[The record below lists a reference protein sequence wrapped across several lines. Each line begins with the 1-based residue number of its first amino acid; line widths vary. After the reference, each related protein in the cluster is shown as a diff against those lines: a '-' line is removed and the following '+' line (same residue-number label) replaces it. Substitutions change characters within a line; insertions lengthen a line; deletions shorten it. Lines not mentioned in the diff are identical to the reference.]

1 LPPAG
6 ATRLDLSAEERFQ
19 QSDAGLEIWQ
29 RVEAKLDALSD
40 ALIGSGSRSFLDF
53 HHASAGKPRAPPDDH
68 AAWRAA
74 LLQRGRAAG
83 AANFRDRAFDQSLSE
98 TTASTLGRRLS
109 AVGERAVPRGRKSVS
124 IMEGHTDM
132 RLRDLHDSPND
143 QTKLTKLTN
152 GGRKLSIGS
161 SADSVNSVCTLH
173 SAAQIV
179 PTSSPSTPAHGARTS
194 DGSGRSKKDVL
205 RDANEELGHRAS
217 LRVGQPPK
225 RSMISK
231 RSARSILSG
240 SLALFDGQGTRGS
253 MNDEV
258 NIESKKEMQK
268 KLQRKFT
275 ALNVDRS
282 DRSTTLA
289 WRIVQHPHFDA
300 CIMLV
305 VFVNALL
312 IGAAVQHSAV
322 SSTETDFFEHAE
334 YVCTVIFLIELGLRI
349 WVYRSNFFTD
359 RRERAWNLFDSFLV
373 SISVI
378 DAVVNLSLS
387 VGGKQAAPSSAG
399 FLGKL
404 LRIIRVARIMRILR
418 TVRFLSQL
426 RIITFMI
433 VSSTLHL
440 FWIFVILAALI
451 YVFAIILTQ
460 GATEHMQGSGVR
472 DEGLSF
478 YFGTLF
484 TSMYTLFKAMSG
496 GVNWADVSDAMT
508 ASGGGLWPY
517 EVIFCAYMFFCLF
530 AVINIVTG
538 VFVDGAIELAKRDR
552 TALLDKMFKD
562 NETQQAHLLGLVQA
576 LDQDGDESITAEE
589 FKRGLQKPEVRDFIS
604 AMQVEISDAEKFFA
618 MLDEDGSGEVDL
630 VEFVTGMQ
638 RLRGEAKSVDIHMML
653 HENRKMLGIVSG
665 LVDVIGEDHLKA
677 GTASDC
683 GSPRVVKQLSRGT
696 CSPGASASGRVAAF
710 GSLAEPVS

>member
-1 LPPAG
+1 
-6 ATRLDLSAEERFQ
+6 
-19 QSDAGLEIWQ
+19 
-29 RVEAKLDALSD
+29 
-40 ALIGSGSRSFLDF
+40 
-53 HHASAGKPRAPPDDH
+53 
-68 AAWRAA
+68 
-74 LLQRGRAAG
+74 
-83 AANFRDRAFDQSLSE
+83 
-98 TTASTLGRRLS
+98 
-109 AVGERAVPRGRKSVS
+109 
-124 IMEGHTDM
+124 M
-132 RLRDLHDSPND
+132 
-143 QTKLTKLTN
+143 
-152 GGRKLSIGS
+152 
-161 SADSVNSVCTLH
+161 
-173 SAAQIV
+173 
-179 PTSSPSTPAHGARTS
+179 
-194 DGSGRSKKDVL
+194 
-205 RDANEELGHRAS
+205 NEEVH
-217 LRVGQPPK
+217 
-225 RSMISK
+225 
-231 RSARSILSG
+231 
-240 SLALFDGQGTRGS
+240 TE
-253 MNDEV
+253 N
-258 NIESKKEMQK
+258 KKEMQK

-289 WRIVQHPHFDA
+289 WRIVQHKYFDA

-305 VFVNALL
+305 VLLNALL

-322 SSTETDFFEHAE
+322 SSAETDFFEIAE
-334 YVCTVIFLIELGLRI
+334 YACTGIFLAELSLRI
-349 WVYRSNFFTD
+349 WVYRLTFFTD
-359 RRERAWNLFDSFLV
+359 RHERAWNLFDSFLV

-378 DAVVNLSLS
+378 DAVINLSLS
-387 VGGKQAAPSSAG
+387 ATGGKQAAPSSAG

-460 GATEHMQGSGVR
+460 GATEHMQGSALK
-472 DEGLSF
+472 DEGLRY

-496 GVNWADVSDAMT
+496 GLNWADVSDAMT
-508 ASGGGLWPY
+508 ASGEGLWPY

-589 FKRGLQKPEVRDFIS
+589 FKKGLQKPEVRDFIS

-653 HENRKMLGIVSG
+653 HENRKMLGIVRG
-665 LVDVIGEDHLKA
+665 LVDIMADYGLVDLEAKV
-677 GTASDC
+677 GTASECNSPRIANAHSC
-683 GSPRVVKQLSRGT
+683 GSPLPTSGRSIAQLSE
-696 CSPGASASGRVAAF
+696 
-710 GSLAEPVS
+710 LVS